1 MFFKTRSTRV
11 RSPSTSVIRDSVT
24 DPVGNG
30 SQVPTEPTTSA
41 DVSPGAL
48 PLRDRNAATVSA
60 PPAPRGTGSARVSAD
75 SERDE
80 RRHQRAAV
88 RARNG
93 AAMREQNGAATRERN
108 GQEPHVKSGER
119 LQQGKTQPAVR
130 AKRTRLALGNT
141 VLLGMIG
148 IIVVGL
154 VAGGILGGLSVP
166 GWVIGL
172 VVATVTVI
180 FSTVLL
186 RFPRIR

>member
-1 MFFKTRSTRV
+1 MLFKTRSTRV

-24 DPVGNG
+24 DPVDNG
-30 SQVPTEPTTSA
+30 SPAPTEPATSA
-41 DVSPGAL
+41 DVRPGAL
-48 PLRDRNAATVSA
+48 ALGDREAATASA
-60 PPAPRGTGSARVSAD
+60 PPDPGRPGSRRGSAD

-80 RRHQRAAV
+80 RRHQRATA

-93 AAMREQNGAATRERN
+93 AATPARNGAATPARNQER
-108 GQEPHVKSGER
+108 HVKSGER

-130 AKRTRLALGNT
+130 AKRTRLVLGKT

-172 VVATVTVI
+172 LVATVTVI
-180 FSTVLL
+180 LSTVLL